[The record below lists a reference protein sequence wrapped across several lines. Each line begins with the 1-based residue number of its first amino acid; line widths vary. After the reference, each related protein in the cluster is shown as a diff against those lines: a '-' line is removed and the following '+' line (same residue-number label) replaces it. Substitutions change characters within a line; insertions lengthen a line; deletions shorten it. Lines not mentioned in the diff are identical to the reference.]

1 MKFSEKI
8 TIVIGIGLV
17 AIFVIGLAWSIST
30 GLAGFWRGLPF
41 WVIVIF
47 CLYLL
52 ILDSIK
58 AIKNKY
64 FSHKEVIKRKK
75 YIESLMA
82 RSYLK
87 QFKFFYF
94 LKYFFRYLSI

>member
-8 TIVIGIGLV
+8 TIILGIALV

-41 WVIVIF
+41 WIIVIF

-52 ILDSIK
+52 ILDSLK
-58 AIKNKY
+58 SIKNK
-64 FSHKEVIKRKK
+64 
-75 YIESLMA
+75 
-82 RSYLK
+82 
-87 QFKFFYF
+87 
-94 LKYFFRYLSI
+94 

>member
-1 MKFSEKI
+1 MKLSEKI
-8 TIVIGIGLV
+8 TIFIGISLV

-41 WVIVIF
+41 SIIVIF

-58 AIKNKY
+58 AIQNK
-64 FSHKEVIKRKK
+64 
-75 YIESLMA
+75 
-82 RSYLK
+82 
-87 QFKFFYF
+87 
-94 LKYFFRYLSI
+94 

>member
-52 ILDSIK
+52 IIDSLK
-58 AIKNKY
+58 VLRNK
-64 FSHKEVIKRKK
+64 
-75 YIESLMA
+75 
-82 RSYLK
+82 
-87 QFKFFYF
+87 
-94 LKYFFRYLSI
+94 

>member
-1 MKFSEKI
+1 MKLTEKI
-8 TIVIGIGLV
+8 TIILGIALV

-52 ILDSIK
+52 ILDS
-58 AIKNKY
+58 
-64 FSHKEVIKRKK
+64 
-75 YIESLMA
+75 
-82 RSYLK
+82 LK
-87 QFKFFYF
+87 QIRNK
-94 LKYFFRYLSI
+94 